1 MTDTRTDYIILSRTC
16 NKLLRGLRG
25 RIYQHFN
32 HLYSSYHSVHSNNHG
47 PLYPVASIIYRAL
60 EKQVSQEHLLQQR
73 DREQLQLH
81 QHPHL
86 EFNGKAMQS
95 FTDKHG

>member
-1 MTDTRTDYIILSRTC
+1 M
-16 NKLLRGLRG
+16 
-25 RIYQHFN
+25 
-32 HLYSSYHSVHSNNHG
+32 
-47 PLYPVASIIYRAL
+47 VASIIYRAL
-60 EKQVSQEHLLQQR
+60 EQQVSQEHLLQQR

-86 EFNGKAMQS
+86 EFSGKAMQF